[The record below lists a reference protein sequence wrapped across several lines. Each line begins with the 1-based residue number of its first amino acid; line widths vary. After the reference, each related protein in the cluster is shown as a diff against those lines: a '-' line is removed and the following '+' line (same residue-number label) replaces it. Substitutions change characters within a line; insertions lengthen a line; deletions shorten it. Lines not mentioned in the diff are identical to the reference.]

1 MGQTSRT
8 AGDGAVV
15 DLVMQRVVG
24 AKRRRDT
31 ITYRGQGAGLLVVE
45 LTW

>member
-24 AKRRRDT
+24 ATRRR
-31 ITYRGQGAGLLVVE
+31 GGAIPSRTADKVLDC
-45 LTW
+45 WWWS